1 MTASITYTAL
11 PDIPLV
17 QPGDDLHAIIKDGL
31 AAAHIDLRSDDILVI
46 AQKIIS
52 KAENRYVKLAGIRP
66 SAEALRLAAATSKD
80 PRYVEVILSETSE
93 VLRHRQNVLIV
104 VHRLG
109 FVMAN
114 AGIDE
119 SNIAHAEGEERVLL
133 LPKNPDQSC
142 SYIKTRFD
150 DEIKG
155 SIGVIINDSF
165 GRPWRNGVTGVALG
179 AAGVP
184 ALADMRGTPDLF
196 GRTMRVT
203 EIAIADELA
212 AAASLI
218 MGQGAEGLPVV
229 HVRGF
234 SSSAPARNAAA
245 LIRPKALDLFR

>member
-17 QPGDDLHAIIKDGL
+17 QPGDDLHAIIKAGL
-31 AAAHIDLRSDDILVI
+31 AAAHIDLRSGDILVI